1 MGKFVISAAKTG
13 IKFNLVANNGE
24 IIATSQVY
32 KSKAS
37 CKHGI
42 ESVIKNAGV
51 EIAASPIEN
60 QTAAKVEKLPN
71 PKFELYKDKKGEFRF
86 RLKAGNGQIVAV
98 GEGYKD
104 IAACKNGI
112 NSIKKNA
119 TEATKIVDETKK

>member
-32 KSKAS
+32 KTKAS

-42 ESVIKNAGV
+42 GSVIKN
-51 EIAASPIEN
+51 AASPIEN
-60 QTAAKVEKLPN
+60 QTAPKVEKLPN
-71 PKFELYKDKKGEFRF
+71 PKYELYKDKKGEFRF

-119 TEATKIVDETKK
+119 TADTKIVDETKK

>member
-32 KSKAS
+32 KTKAS
-37 CKHGI
+37 CQHGI
-42 ESVIKNAGV
+42 GSVIKNAG
-51 EIAASPIEN
+51 SPIEN
-60 QTAAKVEKLPN
+60 QTAPKFEKLKN

-119 TEATKIVDETKK
+119 TPDTKIVDETKK

>member
-13 IKFNLVANNGE
+13 VKFNLVANNGE

-32 KSKAS
+32 KNKPS

-51 EIAASPIEN
+51 EIEN
-60 QTAAKVEKLPN
+60 QTVAKYQALPN
-71 PKFELYKDKKGEFRF
+71 PKFEVYKDKKGEFRF
-86 RLKAGNGQIVAV
+86 RLKARNGQIIAS

-104 IAACKNGI
+104 FAACKNGI
-112 NSIKKNA
+112 NSIKRNA
-119 TEATKIVDETKK
+119 TADTKIVDETKK